1 MKQPRPRDMDRP
13 GAQAPEIPVPEKMEP
28 DFGGDLVRAQM
39 DVPGLATLEN
49 SARSIVVAT
58 HAGDRYSTATQAA
71 LVKLE
76 LDPGPNRRT
85 ATITEFTE
93 ADFAAGSHAR
103 DRALSS
109 AECLADQKGI
119 DAIRY
124 KMSEK
129 ECRQMPLAE
138 REATIAV
145 LQRAGYKVR
154 CLNRMHDGNQMVA
167 EIQPGETMG
176 KRTVVGEPL
185 AIEAVRDLT
194 ADRAQ
199 SPDGRPIEAPR
210 RDGMLPAASSDATES
225 LEDVRH
231 VAEARLD
238 AAAEGLRRLEGLDPE
253 RWAELDQYGK
263 VAVLNAA
270 GREMG
275 PVYDIPAPPLL
286 VDDMGNPRVQGSYG
300 NGYSRNPH
308 TGQVEGAEYGIAM
321 NREAQVDFRK
331 KLFGDDPSV
340 ALETYAHEFRHSYQT
355 EQASAYD
362 KPQFRNFVDD
372 PELAGRW
379 SQNLK
384 RYMSPE
390 VDYDAYRDQAVE
402 RDARAF
408 AEELVRRVCRK
419 S

>member
-13 GAQAPEIPVPEKMEP
+13 GAQPPEILVPEKMEP
-28 DFGGDLVRAQM
+28 ESGGDLVRAQM

-49 SARSIVVAT
+49 SARSVVVAT

-76 LDPGPNRRT
+76 LDPDPNRRT

-103 DRALSS
+103 DRALSR
-109 AECLADQKGI
+109 AECLAGQHEVDT
-119 DAIRY
+119 IRY
-124 KMSEK
+124 KMSE
-129 ECRQMPLAE
+129 EEFRLTPSGE

-145 LQRAGYKVR
+145 LQRAGYPVR
-154 CLNRMHDGNQMVA
+154 YLCRMHDGSQVVT
-167 EIQPGETMG
+167 EIQPRETME

-185 AIEAVRDLT
+185 AIEAVKDLT
-194 ADRAQ
+194 AERAQ
-199 SPDGRPIEAPR
+199 SPDGRPVETPR
-210 RDGMLPAASSDATES
+210 REGVLPAASGDATES
-225 LEDVRH
+225 LEDTRQ
-231 VAEARLD
+231 VAEARID
-238 AAAEGLRRLEGLDPE
+238 AAAEELRRLEGLDPE
-253 RWAELDQYGK
+253 KWTQLDQYGK

-275 PVYDIPAPPLL
+275 RIYHTPAPPLH

-308 TGQVEGAEYGIAM
+308 TGQVKGVDYGIAM